1 MKELVL
7 ETYVASLCKTNEDG
21 YALFTSDRNYSIPG
35 YQRPYEWSNEKIEN
49 MMSSIFDFYQEG
61 IKLDNDGIKLYNKDA
76 LLFGT
81 IQLNFN
87 SNNEYEIIDGQQ
99 RLVSF
104 YLLIK
109 ALKELEP
116 SIKIPDFKV
125 KNYIQD
131 DYNQSFIGANESN
144 NDSLYGINYRLIKK
158 MLSDSSSEVNLIE
171 LFNIV
176 VSRVKFVVIITENI
190 TTIERTLQIFTALNT
205 TGLPLDVKDVF
216 KVKFC
221 DFLSKNPEYDNTKE
235 NIKIVNKAYALL
247 EDLNDTNEDDLLDV
261 YRFYLLGKAKQGT
274 SNNLKCSNEKF
285 FNVIFDSSDYSD
297 IKKSMK
303 ADDVFNIAQVMQET
317 ERLLQNKRQNIATT
331 PESICFLARD
341 LMNRSGYG
349 RLKNLLYYFVL
360 CLNPSDFHVT
370 EEIVDNACS
379 MLLDLS
385 CMCSLYRMYYSKI
398 LNEVFNFVLKNII
411 NCDSSINPSILKASI
426 SDFLKDK
433 KYLLDNY
440 NALLLGTS
448 SVFDNSRVHYFL
460 LLSYAEDC
468 YSAKETLEKC
478 YLDILHRAK
487 WDIDIE
493 HIHSQ
498 KFFDNS
504 PISKELGGS
513 LGNLMYLESGINRT
527 LGKDIKDSKVKNSKE
542 DYYGKKTKGN
552 GYKKSKL
559 VSTKVFMSKYENEED
574 WTEELVKERSRQKQG
589 FINNIFKRILPTI
602 ITQ

>member
-1 MKELVL
+1 MEELDL
-7 ETYVASLCKTNEDG
+7 KTYVASLCKTNEDG
-21 YALFTSDRNYSIPG
+21 YALFTTNINYSIPG

-49 MMSSIFDFYQEG
+49 MMSSLLDFYQEG
-61 IKLDNDGIKLYNKDA
+61 IKSYNKDA

-81 IQLNFN
+81 IQLNVN
-87 SNNEYEIIDGQQ
+87 NRNNEYEIIDGQQ

-104 YLLIK
+104 YLLIN

-116 SIKIPDFKV
+116 SIIIPDFKV

-144 NDSLYGINYRLIKK
+144 NDSLYGINYRRIKK
-158 MLSDSSSEVNLIE
+158 MLSDSSEVNLIE
-171 LFNIV
+171 LFNMV

-221 DFLSKNPEYDNTKE
+221 DFLSKNTEYYSTQE
-235 NIKIVNKAYALL
+235 NIKIVNEAYALL

-285 FNVIFDSSDYSD
+285 FNDIFDSSDYSD

-331 PESICFLARD
+331 SESICFLARD
-341 LMNRSGYG
+341 LMNWSGYG

-398 LNEVFNFVLKNII
+398 LNEVLNFVLKNII
-411 NCDSSINPSILKASI
+411 NCDSSLNPSILKASI

-574 WTEELVKERSRQKQG
+574 WTEELVKARSRQKQG

>member
-1 MKELVL
+1 MEELVL
-7 ETYVASLCKTNEDG
+7 KTYVASLCKTKKYG
-21 YALFTSDRNYSIPG
+21 FTLFTQDRNYSIPG

-49 MMSSIFDFYQEG
+49 MMSSLFDFYQGG
-61 IKLDNDGIKLYNKDA
+61 IESYNKDA

-81 IQLNFN
+81 IQLNVN
-87 SNNEYEIIDGQQ
+87 SDNEYEIIDGQQ

-125 KNYIQD
+125 ENYIQD
-131 DYNQSFIGANESN
+131 DYNQSFRGADESN
-144 NDSLYGINYRLIKK
+144 NDSLYGINYRRIKK
-158 MLSDSSSEVNLIE
+158 ILYDSSEVNLRD
-171 LFNIV
+171 LFDMV
-176 VSRVKFVVIITENI
+176 VSRVKFVVIITKNI

-221 DFLSKNPEYDNTKE
+221 DFLSKNKGYNDTQE
-235 NIKIVNKAYALL
+235 NIKKVNEAYALL

-285 FNVIFDSSDYSD
+285 FNDIFDSSNYSD

-331 PESICFLARD
+331 SESICFLARD
-341 LMNRSGYG
+341 LMNWSGYG

-398 LNEVFNFVLKNII
+398 LNEVFRFVLDNII
-411 NCDSSINPSILKASI
+411 NCDSSLDPSVLKASI

-433 KYLLDNY
+433 ERKYLLDNY

-468 YSAKETLEKC
+468 YIAKETLEKC

-527 LGKDIKDSKVKNSKE
+527 LGKDIKDSKVKNSKD

-559 VSTKVFMSKYENEED
+559 VSTKVFMSKYANEED
-574 WTEELVKERSRQKQG
+574 WTEELVKARSRQKQG

>member
-1 MKELVL
+1 MEELVL
-7 ETYVASLCKTNEDG
+7 NTYVASLCKTDEDG
-21 YALFTSDRNYSIPG
+21 YVLFTQDRNYSIPG

-49 MMSSIFDFYQEG
+49 MMSSLFDFYQEG
-61 IKLDNDGIKLYNKDA
+61 IKSYNIDA

-81 IQLNFN
+81 IQLNVN
-87 SNNEYEIIDGQQ
+87 RNNEYEIIDGQQ

-104 YLLIK
+104 YLLIN

-116 SIKIPDFKV
+116 SIIIPDFHV

-144 NDSLYGINYRLIKK
+144 NDSLYGINYRRIKK
-158 MLSDSSSEVNLIE
+158 ILYDSSEVNLRD
-171 LFNIV
+171 LFDMV

-221 DFLSKNPEYDNTKE
+221 DFISKNTEYYNTQE
-235 NIKIVNKAYALL
+235 NIKIVNEAYALL

-285 FNVIFDSSDYSD
+285 FNDIFDSSDYSD

-331 PESICFLARD
+331 SESICFLARD
-341 LMNRSGYG
+341 LMSWSGYG

-398 LNEVFNFVLKNII
+398 LNEVFRFVLDNII
-411 NCDSSINPSILKASI
+411 NCDSSLDPSVLKASI

-498 KFFDNS
+498 KFFDDS

-542 DYYGKKTKGN
+542 DYYGKKTKEN

-574 WTEELVKERSRQKQG
+574 WTEELVKARSRQKQG